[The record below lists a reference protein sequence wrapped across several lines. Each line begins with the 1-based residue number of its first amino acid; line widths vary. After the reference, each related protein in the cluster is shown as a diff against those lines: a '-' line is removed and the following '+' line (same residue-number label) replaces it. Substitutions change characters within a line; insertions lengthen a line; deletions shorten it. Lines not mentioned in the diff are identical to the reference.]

1 MTYCIRTAFEGGKPT
16 LQICDA
22 SSGSVRFAREPPRE
36 DSMPQEVDPDELAL
50 RREEAAHNLFRRLF
64 LLTTEQYLK
73 GEASGLGPHG
83 GSKGRG

>member
-36 DSMPQEVDPDELAL
+36 DPMLQEVDPDELAL
-50 RREEAAHNLFRRLF
+50 RREEVEHNLLRRLF
-64 LLTTEQYLK
+64 LRTTEQYLK
-73 GEASGLGPHG
+73 GEAPSPVPHG
-83 GSKGRG
+83 RTKRGG